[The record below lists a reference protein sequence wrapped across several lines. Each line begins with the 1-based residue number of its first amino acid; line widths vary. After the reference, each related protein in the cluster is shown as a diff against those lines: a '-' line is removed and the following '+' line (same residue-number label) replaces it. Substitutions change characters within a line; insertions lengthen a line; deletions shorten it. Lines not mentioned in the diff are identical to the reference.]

1 MPVYE
6 YRCKN
11 CGHDFEITQSMSDDT
26 LTDCPECGE
35 PQLRKVFQPVG
46 IAFKGSGFYKTD
58 SRSSTSSSK
67 SGDTSTSG
75 SSAGSS
81 GTKSETA
88 SVSSDSPSSSA
99 D

>member
-11 CGHDFEITQSMSDDT
+11 CGHEFEITQSMSDET

-58 SRSSTSSSK
+58 TRAASSATASGEGSNGSSSTSGAETSSVG
-67 SGDTSTSG
+67 SDSTS
-75 SSAGSS
+75 
-81 GTKSETA
+81 
-88 SVSSDSPSSSA
+88 
-99 D
+99 